1 MGIISDVK
9 CGRCDRRYSGLRARC
24 PYCGARRGKRGKHA
38 NDSDNSKGKLIIG
51 VLLILVLIVAV
62 VILVVTSTS
71 KTAEQPDEK
80 PDESQQHYTGD
91 DDVSSVQGTPG
102 NLPPET
108 EEPAEGEEPAADAP
122 QEPVQE
128 EPVQEEP
135 VQEEPKVTAVSIL
148 CFGAPTSDF
157 TVNVGDKVNLS
168 YRTDP
173 EGLGTD
179 VEWKTSDENVFVI
192 LQTGEFTAIGSG
204 TATLTLTVD
213 GVTAE
218 CIVRVN

>member
-51 VLLILVLIVAV
+51 VLLILVLMVAV

-80 PDESQQHYTGD
+80 PDESQQHYTDD

-108 EEPAEGEEPAADAP
+108 DEPAEGDEPAADAP

-128 EPVQEEP
+128 EP
-135 VQEEPKVTAVSIL
+135 KVTAVSIL
-148 CFGAPTSDF
+148 SFGTPTSDF

-192 LQTGEFTAIGSG
+192 LQTGELTAIGSG

>member
-71 KTAEQPDEK
+71 KTAEQPEEK

-108 EEPAEGEEPAADAP
+108 PDPAEGEEPAADAP

-128 EPVQEEP
+128 EP
-135 VQEEPKVTAVSIL
+135 KVTAVSIL
-148 CFGAPTSDF
+148 SFGAPTSDF

>member
-38 NDSDNSKGKLIIG
+38 NDADNSKGKLIIG
-51 VLLILVLIVAV
+51 VLLIFVLIVAV
-62 VILVVTSTS
+62 VILVITNT
-71 KTAEQPDEK
+71 TGNQEQTGEQSN
-80 PDESQQHYTGD
+80 ESQQHFTGD

-102 NLPPET
+102 NLPPDNAGQTEPEQPEQPET
-108 EEPAEGEEPAADAP
+108 P
-122 QEPVQE
+122 PV
-128 EPVQEEP
+128 
-135 VQEEPKVTAVSIL
+135 EEPKVTAVSIIS
-148 CFGAPTSDF
+148 FGAPTSDF

-173 EGLGTD
+173 EGMGTD
-179 VEWKTSDENVFVI
+179 VEWKSSDENVFVI

-204 TATLTLTVD
+204 KATLTLTVD